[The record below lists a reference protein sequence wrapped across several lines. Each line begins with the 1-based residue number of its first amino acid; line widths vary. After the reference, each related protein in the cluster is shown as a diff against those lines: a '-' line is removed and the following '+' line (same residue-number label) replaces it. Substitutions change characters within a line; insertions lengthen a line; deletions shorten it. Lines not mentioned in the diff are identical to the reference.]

1 MKMERKFF
9 CKIKGE
15 GCSHWPSVIVQM
27 VQRNSAIFECYL
39 SFRQYFYAPYG
50 PFCSSSFDV
59 RAWACNPNALF
70 NGLVRNRVTDQH
82 RQAITG
88 KLCVFNKK
96 WHRTCAVVTY
106 NEKQPSKMP
115 QNPLKMWKSEV
126 TWPMKNKIYPLLRDL
141 WSQNLAGYWLMMR
154 GTHPSGKLKA

>member
-39 SFRQYFYAPYG
+39 SLRHYFYAPYG

-88 KLCVFNKK
+88 KLCVFNKN
-96 WHRTCAVVTY
+96 WHRTCAVVTLIMRSSHP
-106 NEKQPSKMP
+106 KCHKTH
-115 QNPLKMWKSEV
+115 WKCGKVRSRDQWKTKYILFCETYGHK
-126 TWPMKNKIYPLLRDL
+126 TWQGSDL
-141 WSQNLAGYWLMMR
+141 WWGELIHLAN
-154 GTHPSGKLKA
+154 